1 MKVGFEPFKE
11 ISLGRDL
18 NPRPRPYQG
27 RAIPLS
33 HQGTVDQR
41 VAPKYHGRHINV
53 SSAMKIREISNYY
66 PLSMNIVQKNIK
78 NGVSIDSKSFLI
90 SSVSKPVP

>member
-1 MKVGFEPFKE
+1 
-11 ISLGRDL
+11 
-18 NPRPRPYQG
+18 
-27 RAIPLS
+27 
-33 HQGTVDQR
+33 
-41 VAPKYHGRHINV
+41 
-53 SSAMKIREISNYY
+53 MKIREISNYY